1 MFLNSFDSDF
11 FHIYLPID
19 LNDLLNNLKET
30 VMSRNLKV
38 IPLAIAQLVTAGAF
52 SASFVST
59 AFAQQQG
66 ADAAEPPLN
75 RVEITGSFIRRA
87 DAETPSPVQVITAVD
102 MKNSGYT
109 SVAEVL
115 QHITAN
121 GAGALSQ
128 TFAGGFAAGGSGIS
142 LRGLNNNATLILIDG
157 HRMASYPLA
166 DDGSRSFVDIS
177 NIPFDTVERIE
188 ILKDGA
194 SAVYGSDAM
203 AGVVNVILKKNLVGT
218 SLSAEGGRATEGG
231 GGTAHLT
238 LAHGMGDL
246 ATDGYNAYIGLEYR
260 HQDPIKYTQRS
271 GRGTW
276 QELDMTRFG
285 GANKALGVITA
296 QNTAPTVLSPYML
309 NPNVPRVSGAD
320 NSAAFGFFPG
330 TVCGSYA
337 QMASGGCAYDDPYKE
352 ILPKTE
358 NINVLA
364 SFTKQLANGWQAD
377 VKASMFE
384 SKARIPQGFT
394 NFPSSYATQLEMVSG
409 VPPHYV
415 AGTAIP
421 SIRVPANYP
430 GNPFGV
436 PAILRGPI
444 PGAPERNI
452 TTDSKAYRLVADVQ
466 GTWASWDIDASLGY
480 TRNNLD
486 RQSTGNLNVPA
497 LNAALNRAS
506 NPYSVTGANS
516 DADMAAIFRRVS
528 SYDTSQLTF
537 ADLHASRAVA
547 TLPGGDLMLSVG
559 AGTFKTKLSAP
570 AMPNGDGLTNGA
582 YAFGDETNS
591 SAHLEFIA
599 PVLKNLEIDGAVR
612 FDHYSLAG
620 NATTPKLA
628 FKYTPSDMFA
638 VRGTIARGFRAP
650 GPAENGNSASSGG
663 VGSNN
668 DPVLCAGGF
677 RNDGKYPRGT
687 VIASC
692 NESLIGLTTTNP
704 DLKPEKSVSGT
715 FGIILEPVKGWS
727 TAVDLYQITVKDQ
740 IVGGSLSG
748 TPVRNSPELTDCA
761 DGNGGSFSCTP
772 SVGRIAYYPAT
783 PINANSTRTRGME
796 FDTRYRFNLGEY
808 GKLKTE
814 FQYTH
819 AFSYVMNI
827 GGVPYELAGSHGP
840 AGIGADTAN
849 PKDRAQ
855 FDVTWEKGK
864 WEVASS
870 LHWVSGYDLTD
881 PSGGQF
887 TCAEGG
893 TVNGI
898 FPTGNTPEQFCR
910 VRSFL
915 ETDMTV
921 NYKLDKQWT
930 FHASVTN
937 MFNRQPPVDVSTYG
951 SGRPYNLSIHSAG
964 AIGRFINM
972 GVAYK
977 F

>member
-1 MFLNSFDSDF
+1 
-11 FHIYLPID
+11 
-19 LNDLLNNLKET
+19 
-30 VMSRNLKV
+30 MSRNLKV

-52 SASFVST
+52 SATFAAT
-59 AFAQQQG
+59 AMAQQQG
-66 ADAAEPPLN
+66 ADAGGQPME

-121 GAGALSQ
+121 GAGNLSQ
-128 TFAGGFAAGGSGIS
+128 TFSGGFAAGGSGIS

-157 HRMASYPLA
+157 HRMAPYPLA

-218 SLSAEGGRATEGG
+218 SISAEGGRATEGG
-231 GGTAHLT
+231 GETTHVT
-238 LAHGMGDL
+238 FAHGMGDL

-260 HQDPIKYTQRS
+260 HQDPIKYTDRL
-271 GRGTW
+271 GRGDW
-276 QELDMTRFG
+276 QSLDMSRHG

-296 QNTAPTVLSPYML
+296 QNTAPLTLSPYLL
-309 NPNVPRVSGAD
+309 NPNVPRTSGAD
-320 NSAAFGFFPG
+320 NSAAFAFFPG
-330 TVCGSYA
+330 TACGSYA

-352 ILPKTE
+352 IQPKTE
-358 NINVLA
+358 NINLLA
-364 SFTKQLANGWQAD
+364 SLTKQLANGWQAD
-377 VKASMFE
+377 FKASLFQ
-384 SKARIPQGFT
+384 SQVRLPQGFS
-394 NFPSSYATQLEMVSG
+394 NFPSSYGTQLEMLSG

-421 SIRVPANYP
+421 AIRVPANYP

-444 PGAPERNI
+444 PNAPARNI
-452 TTDSKAYRLVADVQ
+452 TTDSKAYRVVAELH
-466 GTWASWDIDASLGY
+466 GTAAEWDIDASLGY
-480 TRNNLD
+480 TRNNLS
-486 RQSTGNLNVPA
+486 RQSTGGLNVPA

-506 NPYSVTGANS
+506 NPYSVYGKNT
-516 DADMAAIFRRVS
+516 DADMANIFRTVS
-528 SYDTSQLTF
+528 SYDTSELAF
-537 ADLHASRAVA
+537 AELRGSRAVA
-547 TLPGGDLMLSVG
+547 KLPGGDLMLGVG
-559 AGTFKTKLSAP
+559 VGSFRTELSAP
-570 AMPNGDGLTNGA
+570 AMPNPDGYTNGA
-582 YAFGDETNS
+582 YAFGSETDT
-591 SAHLEFIA
+591 SAYMEFVA

-612 FDHYSLAG
+612 YDHYSLAG
-620 NATTPKLA
+620 SSTTPKVA
-628 FKYTPSDMFA
+628 FKYTPSDSFA
-638 VRGTIARGFRAP
+638 VRGTLSRGFRAP

-663 VGSNN
+663 VGSAS
-668 DPVLCAGGF
+668 DAVLCPGGY
-677 RNDGKYPRGT
+677 RADGKYPKGT

-704 DLKPEKSVSGT
+704 DLKPEESTSAT

-727 TAVDLYQITVKDQ
+727 STVDLYQIKVKDQ
-740 IVGGSLSG
+740 IVGGPLSG
-748 TPVRNSPELTDCA
+748 TPVRNAPEPSDCA
-761 DGNGGSFSCTP
+761 DGNGGSTICTP
-772 SVGRIAYYPAT
+772 SIGRIAYYPAT
-783 PINANSTRTRGME
+783 PINANSTRTRGIE
-796 FDTRYRFNLGEY
+796 FGTRYRFNLGDY
-808 GKLKTE
+808 GRLKTE

-819 AFSYVMNI
+819 AFSYVMTI
-827 GGVPYELAGSHGP
+827 GGVAYQLAGSHGP

-855 FDVTWEKGK
+855 FDLNWEKGK
-864 WEVASS
+864 WEVAGSMHWISS
-870 LHWVSGYDLTD
+870 YDLTD
-881 PSGGQF
+881 PTSGQF
-887 TCAEGG
+887 NCADGG
-893 TVNGI
+893 TMNGV
-898 FPTGNTPEQFCR
+898 FPTGNTPDYFCR
-910 VRSFL
+910 VHSFL

-937 MFNRQPPVDVSTYG
+937 LFNKQPPVDVSTYG
-951 SGRPYNLSIHSAG
+951 SGRPYNLSLHSAG
-964 AIGRFINM
+964 AVGRFVNV